1 MKALN
6 VISNVLAVSLLGFI
20 AFHFI
25 ALLVLCTGGKLT
37 GLLA

>member
-25 ALLVLCTGGKLT
+25 ALLVLCTGAKLT

>member
-25 ALLVLCTGGKLT
+25 ALIVLCTGAKLT

>member
-6 VISNVLAVSLLGFI
+6 LISNVLAVSLLGFI

-25 ALLVLCTGGKLT
+25 ALIVLCAGAKLT
-37 GLLA
+37 GLIA